1 MKRTLAVLREADAS
15 LGASKDKAV
24 EWTAKAAGMK
34 PEALKAVWSEMEFGT
49 KAPDAK
55 VLDEMQAFANFAVK
69 NKMVKEGAK
78 MPDLKALILV
88 LP

>member
-1 MKRTLAVLREADAS
+1 
-15 LGASKDKAV
+15 
-24 EWTAKAAGMK
+24 
-34 PEALKAVWSEMEFGT
+34 MEFGT

-69 NKMVKEGAK
+69 NKMVKEGSR

-88 LP
+88 VP